1 MTDWHME
8 EFDAL
13 IPESLKDS
21 SGKVFYSGRRAF
33 ESPSSVYILGINPG
47 RAPPQGGGETV
58 REHTA
63 EVLACEDH
71 GWSAYQD
78 ESWGPNLKR
87 GSATFQKR
95 VQYLCNKISMDVREV
110 PASNVIFERSPDFAS
125 LGGRAKCVAKKC
137 WPFHRKV
144 IDTLGVR
151 IVVCLGANAGHYVRQ
166 KLNADCETG
175 EFVEKNKRRWR
186 SRIHKSPDGIQ
197 VVTLAHPSRSD
208 WTKRASDPTHLVVQ
222 ALHDLGQQQP

>member
-1 MTDWHME
+1 MTDWRME
-8 EFDAL
+8 DFAKL
-13 IPESLKDS
+13 IPESLKGR
-21 SGKVFYSGRRAF
+21 SGRVFYSGRRAF

-47 RAPPQGGGETV
+47 GDPPQNGGETV

-63 EVLACEDH
+63 TVLACEDH

-78 ESWGPNLKR
+78 ESWGPNLKP

-95 VQYLCNKISMDVREV
+95 AKYLCGKIRKDVDEV

-125 LGGRAKCVAKKC
+125 FPGDPKLAAKRC

-151 IVVCLGANAGHYVRQ
+151 IVVCLGANAGKFVRRN
-166 KLNADCETG
+166 LNADCETG
-175 EFVEKNKRRWR
+175 EFVEKNQRKWR
-186 SRIHKSPDGIQ
+186 SRVHKSPSGIQ

-208 WTKRASDPTHLVVQ
+208 WTKCPTDPTGLVVQ
-222 ALHDLGQQQP
+222 ALHDLGQQ